1 MADGNSDGE
10 QPRGERGSVH
20 TLLGDER
27 TRVVLSGEVDVSV
40 NAELT
45 DAVAEAEAAG
55 LPAEVDAKHVTF
67 IDSSGVAML
76 ARLASR
82 TPDTLTILDPPE
94 VLVFLLEITK
104 IGEVVRVVHTAGARS
119 EGEADTGAEDGG
131 EPPDIIA

>member
-10 QPRGERGSVH
+10 QSRAERGSVH
-20 TLLGDER
+20 TLLGDDR

-45 DAVAEAEAAG
+45 EAVAEAEAAG
-55 LPAEVDAKHVTF
+55 LPTEVDAKHVTF

-104 IGEVVRVVHTAGARS
+104 IGDLVQVVHTAGAPTN
-119 EGEADTGAEDGG
+119 GEDRAANG